1 MIPGFLWF
9 KWFCVSWALS
19 NEPLLDDLRISQMT
33 LVLILIQIVSFNFLN
48 IVVVLFSKP
57 FGTSTFEILFLFI
70 MQMTYF
76 MAIILQ
82 NLMLAMTSAAW
93 ILFYYCSFVYWLS
106 WRLFLWNSQT
116 NKLGWWIFLNL
127 FILLENRG

>member
-1 MIPGFLWF
+1 
-9 KWFCVSWALS
+9 
-19 NEPLLDDLRISQMT
+19 MT

-76 MAIILQ
+76 MVIILQ
-82 NLMLAMTSAAW
+82 NLMLAMTSAA
-93 ILFYYCSFVYWLS
+93 
-106 WRLFLWNSQT
+106 
-116 NKLGWWIFLNL
+116 
-127 FILLENRG
+127 